1 MFVSGSYVFNG
12 SIPDNIDS
20 LLEEVKKYEY

>member
-1 MFVSGSYVFNG
+1 MFVSGSYVLNG